1 MIYIGDFEAVQK
13 THYVLSCL
21 KTRGEYTHSC
31 SFFKQ
36 YLTQLD
42 EVLNTIWG
50 GSFDAQ
56 LTVI

>member
-1 MIYIGDFEAVQK
+1 MFKNSRRVH
-13 THYVLSCL
+13 TLL
-21 KTRGEYTHSC
+21 L
-31 SFFKQ
+31 FFKQ